1 MENCGNTLILRC
13 SASEQGGT
21 AQFAS
26 RLIGQ
31 RQVLRRQ
38 QSQTRQP
45 DKWGSSTTTSEQ
57 RVVENAVLPSEIEQL
72 PDLAGYLKLASS
84 PAWQRVKISLPRR

>member
-1 MENCGNTLILRC
+1 VLGFQSIAQVSSTYGQGEAQTIVENCGNTLILRC

-38 QSQTRQP
+38 ESRTRQP
-45 DKWGSSTTTSEQ
+45 DKWT
-57 RVVENAVLPSEIEQL
+57 
-72 PDLAGYLKLASS
+72 
-84 PAWQRVKISLPRR
+84 